1 MSAAQKKRK
10 RSAPRPEKNII
21 RAPGTVLTTR
31 HVTIEGT
38 KSISV
43 EKKLVGVSLRKPVA
57 KVVAESPVESPPL
70 EQSDGPES
78 AEEIKK
84 TQSAQLLDKYGD
96 KLPNIIRFW
105 VACKASTGVGAPCPC
120 GNAMRNAQCRDCR
133 QYDLS
138 CEACWVQKHEN
149 NPFHWAH
156 VWDAQLGYF
165 VKHDISA
172 VDGGTHTVVLGHHG
186 KRCPNAANPQMMTM
200 VDHTGIHATKLH
212 FCSCAENPNVED
224 RFAQLMEAGFF
235 AGSTNTVKSRA
246 QN

>member
-1 MSAAQKKRK
+1 
-10 RSAPRPEKNII
+10 
-21 RAPGTVLTTR
+21 
-31 HVTIEGT
+31 
-38 KSISV
+38 
-43 EKKLVGVSLRKPVA
+43 
-57 KVVAESPVESPPL
+57 
-70 EQSDGPES
+70 
-78 AEEIKK
+78 
-84 TQSAQLLDKYGD
+84 
-96 KLPNIIRFW
+96 
-105 VACKASTGVGAPCPC
+105 
-120 GNAMRNAQCRDCR
+120 MRNTQCRDCR

-172 VDGGTHTVVLGHHG
+172 VDGGTHTVALGHHG

-235 AGSTNTVKSRA
+235 AGSTNTPRTAFSFDVLKRFHLASLESKSAALDYISCLRRLTDNSMTADIPVCSSCTVSSTTNTVAGSLSGVLTDHPHISILENACTPRA
-246 QN
+246 GPRH